1 MLQVR
6 NDKMV
11 PLKSFAKEKIE
22 ELYQLCAFPRSL
34 ILFLQTSLLE
44 ESQYFFFICT
54 RQTLTLFTILILHLH
69 TSRCHHLCRVLCQKF
84 LANQSTLTV
93 FLTDKIFCSL
103 SLRGGACQLIHT
115 PSSGE
120 LRLNFLSAGLDAL
133 PLR

>member
-44 ESQYFFFICT
+44 ESQDFFLYV
-54 RQTLTLFTILILHLH
+54 QDKHLH
-69 TSRCHHLCRVLCQKF
+69 F
-84 LANQSTLTV
+84 LQY
-93 FLTDKIFCSL
+93 
-103 SLRGGACQLIHT
+103 
-115 PSSGE
+115 
-120 LRLNFLSAGLDAL
+120 
-133 PLR
+133 